1 MSHPPPPNPSAE
13 SLSAGEAFAAMT
25 LFIHQFAD
33 RAGDDL
39 LTLMGDI
46 SLWRGTT
53 TDPAAWEDWL
63 AGVAQVKE
71 RGLSGPQP
79 WGDAQ

>member
-1 MSHPPPPNPSAE
+1 MSHPQGPSPSAE
-13 SLSAGEAFAAMT
+13 NLSAGEAFAAMT

-46 SLWRGTT
+46 SLWGATT

-63 AGVAQVKE
+63 AIVTQVKA
-71 RGLSGPQP
+71 RGLTGPLP
-79 WGDAQ
+79 WGDSK

>member
-1 MSHPPPPNPSAE
+1 MSHPETPDPAAE
-13 SLSAGEAFAAMT
+13 TLSTGEAFAAMT

-46 SLWRGTT
+46 SLWRATT
-53 TDPAAWEDWL
+53 TDPAAWQDWL
-63 AGVAQVKE
+63 ASVAQDKK
-71 RGLSGPQP
+71 RGLTGPLP
-79 WGDAQ
+79 WGDDQ